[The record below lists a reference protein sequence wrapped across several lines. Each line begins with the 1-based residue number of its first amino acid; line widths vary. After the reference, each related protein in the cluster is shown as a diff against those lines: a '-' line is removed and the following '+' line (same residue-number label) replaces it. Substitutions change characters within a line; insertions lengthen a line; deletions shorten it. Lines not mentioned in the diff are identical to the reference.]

1 MQAGAEQY
9 SCCTSGTYF
18 VSFGTTGLSTS
29 CRLDENH
36 DIVKPAPL
44 SLQILLAS
52 RVGETSARVIEV
64 LITTVVTEQVHCE
77 TAVTPRERK
86 RCCLCSTD
94 NFTDGRL
101 DTWYARVPRNS
112 TGSVAQTRKASGL
125 SEADRDHGGG
135 LRRPLLVRIGPPNG
149 LEDWSACREC
159 RGGQGEDLRRVH
171 AEA

>member
-1 MQAGAEQY
+1 MKGTARSDANQTRRLRARDTCGTKEIPRRSMTMDMQAGAEQY

-64 LITTVVTEQVHCE
+64 LITTVVTEQVQYSCF
-77 TAVTPRERK
+77 VTFSK
-86 RCCLCSTD
+86 RFS
-94 NFTDGRL
+94 FR
-101 DTWYARVPRNS
+101 
-112 TGSVAQTRKASGL
+112 
-125 SEADRDHGGG
+125 
-135 LRRPLLVRIGPPNG
+135 
-149 LEDWSACREC
+149 
-159 RGGQGEDLRRVH
+159 
-171 AEA
+171 